1 MLRVGF
7 DGRAFDSPAAGIR
20 RYAHELVCALLAAP
34 DPPQVVALGGNPSRL
49 PDGVAHVPAPR
60 HPPTNAGW
68 TLVGLPW
75 AAARAGLDVLHA
87 PAYTAPFWAPVPVVL
102 TIHDVSYHNHPE
114 WYPYRRDWL
123 RRAFYER
130 SAHAATRIITVS
142 RFSAG
147 EIARAYGIDGAR
159 IAVAP
164 LGVSRDLVEGPVGAL
179 PDQVRPPFVL
189 HVGDVHLRR
198 NLPVALAAVCQLR
211 RRGGPRVSLVLAGGD
226 RGVGDELRAL
236 GIREGEPDAVVLTG
250 PVSEPQLRALYGG
263 AVALVYPS
271 RYEGF
276 GLPLLEAMALGTP
289 VLGARAASIPEVLGD
304 GGLLLDPLAT
314 DSWAD
319 AIARVASDPDVAAD
333 LRARGRARAAAFTW
347 ARTAALTLDVYRA
360 ATAR

>member
-1 MLRVGF
+1 MTTPIDFDRLWIKDYPDLGTGPVSTEPCISADYFEAERERVF
-7 DGRAFDSPAAGIR
+7 SK
-20 RYAHELVCALLAAP
+20 V
-34 DPPQVVALGGNPSRL
+34 
-49 PDGVAHVPAPR
+49 
-60 HPPTNAGW
+60 
-68 TLVGLPW
+68 
-75 AAARAGLDVLHA
+75 DVLHA

-102 TIHDVSYHNHPE
+102 TIHDVSYHTHPE
-114 WYPYRRDWL
+114 WYPYRRDCL

-211 RRGGPRVSLVLAGGD
+211 RRGGPRVSLVLAGVD

-236 GIREGEPDAVVLTG
+236 AIREGEPDAVVLTG

-276 GLPLLEAMALGTP
+276 GLPLLDRKSTRLNSSHSQQSRMPSSA
-289 VLGARAASIPEVLGD
+289 
-304 GGLLLDPLAT
+304 
-314 DSWAD
+314 
-319 AIARVASDPDVAAD
+319 
-333 LRARGRARAAAFTW
+333 
-347 ARTAALTLDVYRA
+347 
-360 ATAR
+360 

>member
-1 MLRVGF
+1 MC
-7 DGRAFDSPAAGIR
+7 S
-20 RYAHELVCALLAAP
+20 
-34 DPPQVVALGGNPSRL
+34 S
-49 PDGVAHVPAPR
+49 
-60 HPPTNAGW
+60 
-68 TLVGLPW
+68 
-75 AAARAGLDVLHA
+75 
-87 PAYTAPFWAPVPVVL
+87 
-102 TIHDVSYHNHPE
+102 
-114 WYPYRRDWL
+114 
-123 RRAFYER
+123 
-130 SAHAATRIITVS
+130 
-142 RFSAG
+142 
-147 EIARAYGIDGAR
+147 
-159 IAVAP
+159 
-164 LGVSRDLVEGPVGAL
+164 DL
-179 PDQVRPPFVL
+179 
-189 HVGDVHLRR
+189 
-198 NLPVALAAVCQLR
+198 
-211 RRGGPRVSLVLAGGD
+211 
-226 RGVGDELRAL
+226 
-236 GIREGEPDAVVLTG
+236 VLTG